1 MEENRAKGY
10 GYPELQFFRNNV
22 AARSLKKQ

>member
-1 MEENRAKGY
+1 MEENQAEGY
-10 GYPELQFFRNNV
+10 GCPELQFFGNNV

>member
-10 GYPELQFFRNNV
+10 GCPELQFSRNDV